1 MSKITK
7 GPIKSDYYL
16 GIKGY
21 KNVKIDDKNQNILK
35 GDHVKFD
42 VSTGLAKVPVKDQ
55 APAAKAVRQM
65 GYYFDYHQ
73 WVEERNKQPGY
84 KARPDPKKKKIK
96 KLNLKGMKWNSLNI
110 KLDKNKHKDLSLIS
124 RIVKISDIILN
135 LFIVYKIIL
144 IIT

>member
-1 MSKITK
+1 MSKITQ

-35 GDHVKFD
+35 GDHVMFD

-84 KARPDPKKKKIK
+84 KSRPDPKKKKIK
-96 KLNLKGMKWNSLNI
+96 KLNLKGMK
-110 KLDKNKHKDLSLIS
+110 
-124 RIVKISDIILN
+124 
-135 LFIVYKIIL
+135 
-144 IIT
+144 